1 MIYRLEEENERLKD
15 EFELQLNNLKRK
27 NLEVFTE
34 SNQKGILLKMLKEE
48 L

>member
-27 NLEVFTE
+27 NLDVFTE
-34 SNQKGILLKMLKEE
+34 SNQKGLLLKMLKEE